1 MKLYLWIVIGLIS
14 LNIVFANSLN
24 NAQIKSVKFIGNKN
38 IKSNSLQKIIN
49 VQNKSIFTDLPF
61 DRRVIKLDAISI
73 KNYYLTNGYLDV
85 SVVDSFS
92 VNEKSADIYF
102 RILEGKQYFLNSINI
117 SGNNSLKD
125 EEIFS
130 LLNLRKNYP
139 FNPVGIQIN
148 RNRLDD
154 RYFEN
159 SKLFTNIKI
168 DPLVSDSVTVNIII
182 DDIREIID
190 SVSYSTSSARFKI
203 YIIDEVHMLSKSA
216 FNGLLKTLEEPPPHV
231 KFIFATTEVHKVP
244 LTILSRCQ
252 KFDLRQLD
260 EVNMLKLLKSVCQ
273 KEKADISDNIL
284 SIIGRAAAGSA
295 RDGLSILDQAI
306 TLAQSEKNLDKN
318 SIREMLGLSDHARI
332 IELFKSISMGNIESA
347 LKEIKDQIEL
357 GAEPINI
364 ISSLGDIVHEL
375 TLLKVSKVKNDNL
388 FLGPENFSKLTE
400 LLEDLD
406 VRKLSRFWQMI
417 LKADTE
423 IKNSFNAFSALE
435 MVVIRMAYV
444 SELPTPAEIIES
456 VEGREENKKKK
467 LKSKIISNPKNIDK
481 NTKNNSF
488 DNIGSFEDIIEL
500 AGKYKFLILKK
511 FLQEDVRLVSF
522 ENGHIDINVPEGS
535 EEIIKELIVKL
546 YDWTDQRW
554 IINVSSKKGEDT
566 ILEKQNNIQNN
577 IVDEVSNKEEI
588 KKVMEAF
595 PDSKITSISKVD
607 NRNESK

>member
-1 MKLYLWIVIGLIS
+1 MEHPQE
-14 LNIVFANSLN
+14 N
-24 NAQIKSVKFIGNKN
+24 NLEGEESSQTIDDENQDSFLER
-38 IKSNSLQKIIN
+38 SNNESAL
-49 VQNKSIFTDLPF
+49 
-61 DRRVIKLDAISI
+61 
-73 KNYYLTNGYLDV
+73 KNYRVLARKYRPQ
-85 SVVDSFS
+85 SFS
-92 VNEKSADIYF
+92 DLLGQETMVQILRNAFTSGRLAHAYMLTGVRGIGKTTTARLLARALNYSSDDIDEPTLDISTYGHHCEDIMES
-102 RILEGKQYFLNSINI
+102 RHIDVLEMDAAS
-117 SGNNSLKD
+117 
-125 EEIFS
+125 
-130 LLNLRKNYP
+130 RT
-139 FNPVGIQIN
+139 GIA
-148 RNRLDD
+148 
-154 RYFEN
+154 
-159 SKLFTNIKI
+159 
-168 DPLVSDSVTVNIII
+168 
-182 DDIREIID
+182 DIREIID
-190 SVSYSTSSARFKI
+190 SVSYSASSARFKI

-216 FNGLLKTLEEPPPHV
+216 FNGLLKTLEEPPSHV

-306 TLAQSEKNLDKN
+306 TLAQSEKNLDEN

-375 TLLKVSKVKNDNL
+375 TLLKVSKAKNDNL

-444 SELPTPAEIIES
+444 SELPTPAEIIDSIE
-456 VEGREENKKKK
+456 ETEENKKKK
-467 LKSKIISNPKNIDK
+467 LKSNIISNPKNIDK

-500 AGKYKFLILKK
+500 AGKHKFLILKK

-522 ENGHIDINVPEGS
+522 DNGHIDINVPEGS

>member
-1 MKLYLWIVIGLIS
+1 MEHPQE
-14 LNIVFANSLN
+14 N
-24 NAQIKSVKFIGNKN
+24 NLEGEESSQTIDDENQDSFLER
-38 IKSNSLQKIIN
+38 SD
-49 VQNKSIFTDLPF
+49 NKSTL
-61 DRRVIKLDAISI
+61 
-73 KNYYLTNGYLDV
+73 KNYRVLARKYRPQ
-85 SVVDSFS
+85 SFS
-92 VNEKSADIYF
+92 DLLGQETMVQILRNAFTSGRLAHAYMLTGVRGIGKTTTARLLARALNYSSEDIDEPTLDISTYGHHCEDIMES
-102 RILEGKQYFLNSINI
+102 RHIDVLEMDAAS
-117 SGNNSLKD
+117 
-125 EEIFS
+125 
-130 LLNLRKNYP
+130 RT
-139 FNPVGIQIN
+139 GIA
-148 RNRLDD
+148 
-154 RYFEN
+154 
-159 SKLFTNIKI
+159 
-168 DPLVSDSVTVNIII
+168 
-182 DDIREIID
+182 DIREIID

-306 TLAQSEKNLDKN
+306 TLAQSEKNLDEN

-375 TLLKVSKVKNDNL
+375 TLLKVSKAKNDNL

-444 SELPTPAEIIES
+444 SELPTPAEIIDSIE
-456 VEGREENKKKK
+456 ETEENKKKK
-467 LKSKIISNPKNIDK
+467 LKSKITSNPKNIDK

-500 AGKYKFLILKK
+500 AGKHKFLILKK